1 MTLESFFQQRCE
13 IKGPAFKEL
22 GGGEGTSHNVMDLFC
37 FFASGLLIN
46 ARKYSFIQAR
56 KHNNH
61 THMSMVP
68 FCDGLHVSE

>member
-1 MTLESFFQQRCE
+1 MTLESFFQQRRK

-22 GGGEGTSHNVMDLFC
+22 GGGGTSHNIMDLFC
-37 FFASGLLIN
+37 FFARASLIN
-46 ARKYSFIQAR
+46 ARKYSCIQAR

-61 THMSMVP
+61 THRSMVP